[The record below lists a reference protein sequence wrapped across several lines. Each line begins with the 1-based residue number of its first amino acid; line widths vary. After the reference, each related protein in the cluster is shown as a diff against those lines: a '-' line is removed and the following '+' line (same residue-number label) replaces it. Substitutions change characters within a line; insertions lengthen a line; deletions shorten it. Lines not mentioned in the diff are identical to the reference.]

1 MTALND
7 YLEDFYRN
15 PLLVEEYKINFLKNH
30 FFPDINIFFNTNLK
44 NFKIGVNKK
53 KDYIFFKDMNNLSY
67 EIIYNRVTKIYYKR
81 IKIYDKYSIQ
91 LIDINDYKN
100 KLDNSKNKLD
110 NIKCINN
117 CIIL

>member
-7 YLEDFYRN
+7 YLEDFYKN

-30 FFPDINIFFNTNLK
+30 YYKEVNYILNSKFK
-44 NFKIGVNKK
+44 NFKIGVNKNRNFIYFY
-53 KDYIFFKDMNNLSY
+53 DINNPSY
-67 EIIYNRVTKIYYKR
+67 EILYNRVSNEYYKR
-81 IKIYDKYSIQ
+81 IKIYDKYYTQ

-100 KLDNSKNKLD
+100 KRENLKCVNK
-110 NIKCINN
+110 